1 MSNISKVKFL
11 LDPLPFGVGQL
22 FRLMFEEILDVV
34 FGKQGTSEDTQ
45 DFIDISAQAKVML
58 DDSCQ
63 TVRRDGRIDLY
74 ADSILCVT
82 PKRLDAEVLLY
93 EFEEQFY
100 LPAIFVK
107 KGYILCREVEIV
119 GVERKRPVEFLG
131 IIDDAPYGGRI
142 VFYNTPEI
150 SDTRIC

>member
-93 EFEEQFY
+93 EFEEQF
-100 LPAIFVK
+100 
-107 KGYILCREVEIV
+107 
-119 GVERKRPVEFLG
+119 
-131 IIDDAPYGGRI
+131 
-142 VFYNTPEI
+142 
-150 SDTRIC
+150 